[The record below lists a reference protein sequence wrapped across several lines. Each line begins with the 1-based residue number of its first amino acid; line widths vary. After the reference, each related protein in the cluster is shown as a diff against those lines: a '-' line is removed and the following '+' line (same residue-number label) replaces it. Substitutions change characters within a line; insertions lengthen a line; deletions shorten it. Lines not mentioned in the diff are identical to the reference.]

1 MAYAFVYIMASKK
14 NGTLYVGVSTDLI
27 KRVHEHKNDT
37 IEGFTKKYKVHTL
50 VYYEPHD
57 DIYAAIQREKQ
68 IKKWKRDWKIEL
80 IERENS
86 DWRDLYRD
94 II

>member
-1 MAYAFVYIMASKK
+1 MAYAFVYIMASNKK
-14 NGTLYVGVSTDLI
+14 GTLYVGVTTDLI
-27 KRVHEHKNDT
+27 KRVHEHKNGS

-57 DIYAAIQREKQ
+57 DIYAAFQREKQ
-68 IKKWKRDWKIEL
+68 IKKWIEK
-80 IERENS
+80 ENPE
-86 DWRDLYRD
+86 WGDLYGN